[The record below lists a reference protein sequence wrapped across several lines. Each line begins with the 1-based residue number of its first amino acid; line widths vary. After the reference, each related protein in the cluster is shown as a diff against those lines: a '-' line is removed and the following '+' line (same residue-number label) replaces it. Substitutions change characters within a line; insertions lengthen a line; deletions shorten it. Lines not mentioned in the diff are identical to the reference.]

1 MARSAMDEDVIP
13 DRDWNR
19 LTPEAKAWV
28 RMLVGLREGRTV
40 KEAAERMAV
49 VVDGVVDHIV
59 EDDKGKVSGPKGTL
73 TLTLEVA
80 PNTYDGS
87 GNTVVVREKLAHK
100 WPEDRH
106 HVLYVGKGSTL
117 HTRQETTGMLFAVED
132 GQVVQD
138 GDDPDTGSDD
148 PHRNAAQAD

>member
-1 MARSAMDEDVIP
+1 MAALDDDAIRES
-13 DRDWNR
+13 DWNR

-49 VVDGVVDHIV
+49 VVDAVIDNIV
-59 EDDKGKVSGPKGTL
+59 EDDKGKISGPKGNMV
-73 TLTLEVA
+73 LTLEVG

-87 GNTVVVREKLAHK
+87 ANTVVVREKLGSK

-117 HTRQETTGMLFAVED
+117 HTRQATTGMLFAVED
-132 GQVVQD
+132 GAVVD
-138 GDDPDTGSDD
+138 AAAATTTRDD

>member
-1 MARSAMDEDVIP
+1 MAALDDDAIRES
-13 DRDWNR
+13 DWNR

-49 VVDGVVDHIV
+49 VVDAVIDNIV
-59 EDDKGKVSGPKGTL
+59 EDDKGKISGPKGNMV
-73 TLTLEVA
+73 LTLEVG
-80 PNTYDGS
+80 PNTYDS
-87 GNTVVVREKLAHK
+87 SANTVVVREKLGSK

-117 HTRQETTGMLFAVED
+117 HTRQATTGMLFAVED
-132 GQVVQD
+132 GAVDD
-138 GDDPDTGSDD
+138 GDD

>member
-1 MARSAMDEDVIP
+1 MAALDDDAIRES
-13 DRDWNR
+13 DWNR

-49 VVDGVVDHIV
+49 VVDAVIDNIV
-59 EDDKGKVSGPKGTL
+59 EDDKGKVSGPKGNMV
-73 TLTLEVA
+73 LTLEVG

-87 GNTVVVREKLAHK
+87 ANTVVVREKLGSK

-117 HTRQETTGMLFAVED
+117 HTRQATTGMLFAVED
-132 GQVVQD
+132 GAVVDAAADDD
-138 GDDPDTGSDD
+138 GDD